1 MDIVVVSASKFYK
14 QWRVFCIILFKLL
27 LILQE
32 KDSIANCNGDLH
44 YNRATVSDIFFA
56 VF

>member
-1 MDIVVVSASKFYK
+1 
-14 QWRVFCIILFKLL
+14 
-27 LILQE
+27 LQE